1 MASFLLTSFDIW
13 LDRHAS
19 NSSDDLLGLLQQNQQ
34 LPPDCQLLR
43 RLPVEVEGAF
53 EAVRSA
59 IEHHPPDLVICCG
72 MAETR
77 SHLELEQRAIDCPIQ
92 ASPENAAE
100 LESEPS
106 LNSEPDAD
114 PSPDRDLEPDPDS
127 SPELELKPE
136 KALQT
141 SLDLVSLAADLTQTR
156 ISTDAGRF
164 VCNGLYFRVL
174 DWLSRSPQSDPA
186 CQALFVHVPRLTAEN
201 QNAIVADFVTV
212 LDRLGSS
219 ARDRPGIPGRT
230 HKC

>member
-1 MASFLLTSFDIW
+1 MVSFLLTSFDIW
-13 LDRHAS
+13 LDRHPS
-19 NSSDDLLGLLQQNQQ
+19 NSSDDLLELLQQNQQ
-34 LPPDCQLLR
+34 LPPNCQLLR

-59 IEHHPPDLVICCG
+59 IDRDRPDIVICCG

-92 ASPENAAE
+92 ASAENVAGP
-100 LESEPS
+100 EPS
-106 LNSEPDAD
+106 SNPEPHPDSGLSAGLDVD
-114 PSPDRDLEPDPDS
+114 PHPDS
-127 SPELELKPE
+127 SPELELNPE

-141 SLDLVSLAADLTQTR
+141 PLDLAFLAADLTQTR

-174 DWLSRSPQSDPA
+174 DWLSRSPQSG
-186 CQALFVHVPRLTAEN
+186 QALFVHVPRLTAEN
-201 QNAIVADFVTV
+201 QSAIVADFVTV

-219 ARDRPGIPGRT
+219 ARDRPSIPGRT